1 MAMDAGQVEGKF
13 TLDTSGFTEGVKKM
27 QDSLESFDASSTKV
41 FDDIDKYALTLMDVM
56 ATAYQSVAQNSAVA
70 QAAQEAYNAV
80 IQANKNTLDEYARA
94 VTEAETR
101 NAQAKEVVVQKQREY
116 NQALEIANA
125 QLQRYNELK
134 EKEGVNQR
142 ALQANFE
149 KYTRDLQ
156 VAEQARQALNA
167 ATKDATTSE
176 NALLKAKEKYESVAK
191 NADTAALKAQQD
203 IEKANND
210 TAKAILNNA
219 VALEKE
225 QIKSRTNI
233 EKANIAAVERNV
245 EAEVKAEQKAIAEIE
260 KAKIKAQTDI
270 EKANIQAAERSV
282 EKEVEAEKKAL
293 ATVEKAKIDA
303 QAKVEKAQIDA
314 TQRAADNEK
323 AIRQKAQTDI
333 EKALIAQET
342 KLQQTK
348 IQEAEKGARQAA
360 QIEAKERQQATRD
373 AQREQ
378 ERAAQEISDKQVM
391 AFAVAA
397 KAVDEVVNGVK
408 RLAQEMINLS
418 KEILD
423 IGANFETSMAQVAAT
438 SGMTATDVSS
448 RISEYQDLVDAAKEA
463 GLTTIY
469 SASEAGEALNYLAL
483 AGYNVEQSIATMP
496 DILTIAAAGA
506 MDLGRASD
514 MVTDAMNALDLN
526 IEDTTDFI
534 DKMAKT
540 AQSSNTN
547 VEQLGG
553 AILTVGG
560 TATVLAGGVTEL
572 DTALGLLANSG
583 IKARVGGTALRQIL
597 LNLTAPAKQGAEMIE
612 QLGLEVFDLEGN
624 MRPLKDIFTD
634 LNDILSDFSDQQ
646 RMEALN
652 AIFDKRQIRAAN
664 ALMQATGEK
673 WDILE
678 TKISNATGAAE
689 RMAETMRS
697 NLNGALNIAKSNLEN
712 LAITL
717 YDGVVKNIT
726 DLVKEAIPKLQ
737 ELNKVLASPEVQARL
752 KDISAKLKEVGL
764 NLLDKVIKIIP
775 DVIKFLSDAE
785 THVQSLA
792 IALSGLIVAFNAQK
806 IIDGLVGIAGA
817 LGKVI
822 QFVAQNPYAALAI
835 AMAEVVAL
843 AIELD
848 NSFTQ
853 QYKDMAAQVR
863 EETDLWE
870 KQRAAVEGVTN
881 EWNSYL
887 DTQDDVVRD
896 AETHAEAV
904 QTLYYRYMN
913 LKESGKDA
921 TLALEALKDEV
932 PELQAMLEDGKDSFE
947 DITKAV
953 DDYTEALLRSA
964 KAEAGK
970 NLYIQA
976 AETQAKAQTAYND
989 ATKAVQDNEKALKEA
1004 EKAVESYSAKFDDPN
1019 FAWDVDELE
1028 KLKETRDAL
1037 SETLEEN
1044 KAAQESA
1051 KNTLDS
1057 ATKAMEQ
1064 AEADYTEYARGEAHA
1079 RGEILIGEVEG
1090 AKAAGE
1096 EYAKARQQAAK
1107 KAAGADRKTIEDA
1120 LKLFDKYDKEVNAR
1134 QMSESEKFDLI
1145 SMWFT
1150 DHPDWNV
1157 YDEDLNKW
1165 YDKLLD
1171 YREKVAKNMQT
1182 QADKNAKEAEKKAK
1196 EDADNLKKTIEAGVS
1211 DIDYFAGLRGDTAD
1225 KHSQALKDYVNLHID
1240 YYKKNPEEYKK
1251 MIQKIASL
1259 DKEWLSNSKVTTEEA
1274 KKYLEDIK
1282 DFYGEEFKDIPDAL
1296 SQISE
1301 AVDPKKAE
1309 DEAKKYVK
1317 AWEKGYDDLI
1327 KRATKA
1333 YDALEKKRE
1342 KFEDNLL
1349 KGVELY
1355 SQGTKKVWNRFTSSY
1370 EEDKTMQV
1378 SSKEMKK
1385 QLKEIEKY
1393 NKTIEQLRA
1402 KNVGEDLIGEIL
1414 GMDVEKGQEFANA
1427 LNKMS
1432 SKELSSYVDAYKQ
1445 VHEKT
1450 DAMTSEYYSKELA
1463 KFDQEY
1469 MQPLKAYVS
1478 GDQSELKKA
1487 YETLGEDSVQGYLDG
1502 LKSKADEADG
1512 QTKKIYEDAYNSVK
1526 EALGIHS
1533 PSTKYYEIGEYV
1545 IEGFLNGVQSKA
1557 EQLANIFLSLGQK
1570 AGDSFVNAFKETWD
1584 NFVSMWNT
1592 MGVTMPQAMIST
1604 AYGTPAFAGNQT
1616 VYNSLA
1622 PTYTGLTKEDVI
1634 AAVKEALPSGDV
1646 TLTIDQTEF
1655 ARVSRNAL
1663 NSLAENSEMGLNV

>member
-1 MAMDAGQVEGKF
+1 MAMDAGTVQGTF
-13 TLDTSGFTEGVKKM
+13 TLDTSGFTDGVKAM
-27 QDSLESFDASSTKV
+27 QQALEAFDSTSETSFG
-41 FDDIDKYALTLMDVM
+41 DIEKYAQTLMDVM
-56 ATAYQSVAQNSAVA
+56 STAYQSVAQNSTVA

-101 NAQAKEVVVQKQREY
+101 NAQAKEIVVQKQREY

-142 ALQANFE
+142 ALQANSD
-149 KYTRDLQ
+149 KYVRDLQ

-167 ATKDATTSE
+167 ATKDATASE

-191 NADTAALKAQQD
+191 NADTAALKAQQQ
-203 IEKANND
+203 IEKANTD
-210 TAKAILNNA
+210 TAKSILNNA
-219 VALEKE
+219 TALEK
-225 QIKSRTNI
+225 
-233 EKANIAAVERNV
+233 AAIAAEGKIQTATIQAM
-245 EAEVKAEQKAIAEIE
+245 EKSYTAKATAELKYN
-260 KAKIKAQTDI
+260 TDI
-270 EKANIQAAERSV
+270 EKQRIAS
-282 EKEVEAEKKAL
+282 AEKMAEFEKKLHQQTLDKRKELKDQQIARL
-293 ATVEKAKIDA
+293 EKIESDSNAKIEKAKIDA
-303 QAKVEKAQIDA
+303 AQRSADKVKEIESKAELSREKMVLDA
-314 TQRAADNEK
+314 
-323 AIRQKAQTDI
+323 
-333 EKALIAQET
+333 ET
-342 KLQQTK
+342 KIQQTK

-408 RLAQEMINLS
+408 RLAQEMLELS
-418 KEILD
+418 KQVVD

-673 WDILE
+673 WEILE
-678 TKISNATGAAE
+678 NKINNAQGAAE
-689 RMAETMRS
+689 KMAETMRS
-697 NLNGALNIAKSNLEN
+697 NLNGALNLAKSNLEN

-717 YDGVVKNIT
+717 YDGIVKNIT

-764 NLLDKVIKIIP
+764 NLLDKIVALIP

-785 THVQSLA
+785 VHVQSLA

-976 AETQAKAQTAYND
+976 AETQAKAQTAYKD
-989 ATKAVQDNEKALKEA
+989 ATDAVQENEKALKEA

-1064 AEADYTEYARGEAHA
+1064 AEADYTEYVRGEAHA
-1079 RGEILIGEVEG
+1079 RGEILIGEAEG

-1096 EYAKARQQAAK
+1096 AYAKERRQAAM

-1150 DHPDWNV
+1150 DHPDWNI

-1171 YREKVAKNMQT
+1171 YREKVAKDMQT

-1196 EDADNLKKTIEAGVS
+1196 EDANNLKKTIEAGVS

-1225 KHSQALKDYVNLHID
+1225 KQSQALRDYVDLHID

-1251 MIQKIASL
+1251 MVQKIASL
-1259 DKEWLSNSKVTTEEA
+1259 DKTYLTDTKTTVEEA
-1274 KKYLEDIK
+1274 KKYLGSIK
-1282 DFYGEEFKDIPDAL
+1282 EFYGTDFKDAYDAL
-1296 SQISE
+1296 E
-1301 AVDPKKAE
+1301 NMPGTVDPKKAE
-1309 DEAKKYVK
+1309 DAAKKYVK
-1317 AWEKGYDDLI
+1317 AWEKGYDDLL

-1393 NKTIEQLRA
+1393 NETIEKLRA
-1402 KNVGEDLIGEIL
+1402 KNVDESLIDEIL
-1414 GMDVEKGQEFANA
+1414 GMDTEKGMEFATA

-1432 SKELSSYVDAYKQ
+1432 TKELNAYVDAYKQ

-1450 DAMTSEYYSKELA
+1450 DAMTSAYYQKELE

-1487 YETLGEDSVQGYLDG
+1487 YETLGEDSVEGYLDG
-1502 LKSKADEADG
+1502 LKQKADEAEG

-1526 EALGIHS
+1526 EVLGIHS

-1557 EQLANIFLSLGQK
+1557 EQLASIFLSLGQK
-1570 AGDSFVNAFKETWD
+1570 AGDSFVSAFKETWE
-1584 NFVSMWNT
+1584 NFVSLWNT
-1592 MGVTMPQAMIST
+1592 MGVSMPQAMIAT
-1604 AYGTPAFAGNQT
+1604 ASPAFAGNQT

-1622 PTYTGLTKEDVI
+1622 PTYTGLTKEDVV